1 MNKYPIYPLTEIQE
15 LINSAFEKELKEWM
29 DRQPENLYLPANYI
43 LGQKGKKLR
52 STLVL
57 LSYNLFNEKVVK
69 ALPVALAIEIFH
81 NFTLLHDDIMDKA
94 EIRRNEPAVH
104 KKFGENAAILSGDVM
119 SFISFKYLLK
129 CESTYLQPLLELFTD
144 TAIAV
149 CEGQQYDLDFEDRFD
164 VSEHEYL
171 EMIRLKTAVLLAC
184 SLKSGSLIAGAGDQE
199 MTALYNLGMNLGM
212 AFQLQDDLL
221 DTFGKETVF
230 GKKIG
235 GDILTNKKTFLLVK
249 ALELANPKQ
258 KKELIFWI
266 DKKEFDPERKIEII
280 KSIYTE
286 LGIKDLIKK
295 QTEFYFSKVYTSLAS
310 VSVAESKKVQ
320 LKQLIRTMLH
330 RST

>member
-1 MNKYPIYPLTEIQE
+1 MSNYHVYPLAEIQE
-15 LINSAFEKELKEWM
+15 LINSEIEKELKGWM
-29 DRQPENLYLPANYI
+29 DTQPENLYLPVNYI

-57 LSYNLFNEKVVK
+57 LSYNLFNERVEK

-81 NFTLLHDDIMDKA
+81 NFTLLHDDIMDRA
-94 EIRRNEPAVH
+94 EIRRNKPAVH

-119 SFISFKYLLK
+119 FFISFKYLLK
-129 CESTYLQPLLELFTD
+129 CESTYLKALLELFTD

-149 CEGQQYDLDFEDRFD
+149 CEGQQYDLDFENRFD

-184 SLKSGSLIAGAGDQE
+184 SLKSGCLLAGASDQE
-199 MTALYNLGMNLGM
+199 TTTLYNLGMNLGM

-221 DTFGKETVF
+221 DAFGKETVL

-266 DKKEFDPERKIEII
+266 NKKEFDPERKIEII
-280 KSIYTE
+280 KSFYTE
-286 LGIKDLIKK
+286 LGIQDLIKD
-295 QTEFYFSKVYTSLAS
+295 QTEFYFDKVHTTLAS

-320 LKQLIRTMLH
+320 LKQLIGTMLQ
-330 RST
+330 RSS